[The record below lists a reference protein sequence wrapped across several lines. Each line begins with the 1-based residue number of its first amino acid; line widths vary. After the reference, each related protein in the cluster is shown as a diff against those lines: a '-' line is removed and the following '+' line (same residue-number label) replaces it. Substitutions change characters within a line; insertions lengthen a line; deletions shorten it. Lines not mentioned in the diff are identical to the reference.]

1 MSETAAPRRRAALAF
16 IFVTVVL
23 DIVAL
28 GVVIPVL
35 PQLIQEFAG
44 STGRAGWING
54 LFVAVW
60 SLMQFVFS
68 PIIGSLSDRWGRRP
82 VLLISSMGLAAD
94 YALMALAPNLW
105 WLALGRILSGI
116 TAASISTAFAYI
128 ADVVTPEK
136 RAQAYGYIGACF
148 GLGFVM
154 GPALGGLL
162 GEIDLR
168 LPFWAAGALSL
179 ANGLY
184 GLFVLPE
191 SLARDSRT
199 PFSWRRA
206 NPLGSLQL
214 LRSHPEL
221 FGLALVNVLAQF
233 AHYVLPA
240 VFALYA
246 IERYDWGPS
255 QVGWVLAGIGV
266 CAAVIQ
272 GLLTG
277 RMVKRFGERTTLEV
291 ALICGA
297 TGFAIYGLAPN
308 GTIFWLGV
316 PVMSFWGMAGPASQA
331 LMTRLVSP
339 GEQGQLQGA
348 NMSLGSLTGVIA
360 PIVFGVT
367 FAFFVRHP
375 ELPLPGAPFLVAAAL
390 LLGAALLAWRV
401 ARLVPET
408 REAPVVLPHPQETP

>member
-1 MSETAAPRRRAALAF
+1 MTASPRRAALAF

-68 PIIGSLSDRWGRRP
+68 PIIGALSDRYGRRP

-105 WLALGRILSGI
+105 WLALGRVLSGV
-116 TAASISTAFAYI
+116 TAASISTAYAYI
-128 ADVVTPEK
+128 ADVVVPEK
-136 RAQAYGYIGACF
+136 RAQAYGFIGACF

-191 SLARDSRT
+191 SLRPEHRS
-199 PFSWRRA
+199 PFSMRRA
-206 NPLGSLQL
+206 NPLGALQL

-221 FGLALVNVLAQF
+221 FGLATVNVLAQF

-255 QVGWVLAGIGV
+255 EVGWVLAGIGV

-277 RMVKRFGERTTLEV
+277 AVVKRLGERTTLEI
-291 ALICGA
+291 ALLCGA

-316 PVMSFWGMAGPASQA
+316 PIMALWGMAGPASQA
-331 LMTRLVSP
+331 LMTRCVSP
-339 GEQGQLQGA
+339 SEQGQLQGA
-348 NMSLGSLTGVIA
+348 TMSLGSLTGVIA
-360 PIVFGVT
+360 PVVFGVV
-367 FAFFVRHP
+367 FSFFVRHP
-375 ELPLPGAPFLVAAAL
+375 ELPLPGAPFLLAAAV
-390 LLGAALLAWRV
+390 LGAAAALAWRV
-401 ARLVPET
+401 ARKLPEMH
-408 REAPVVLPHPQETP
+408 EAPPVLPQPQETP

>member
-1 MSETAAPRRRAALAF
+1 MSTAKRRAALAF

-44 STGRAGWING
+44 STSRAGWING

-68 PIIGSLSDRWGRRP
+68 PIIGALSDRWGRRP
-82 VLLISSMGLAAD
+82 VLLLSALGLAAD
-94 YALMALAPNLW
+94 YVLMAVAPNLW
-105 WLALGRILSGI
+105 WLALGRILSGV

-128 ADVVTPEK
+128 ADVMTPEK
-136 RAQAYGYIGACF
+136 RAQAYGYVGACF
-148 GLGFVM
+148 GLGFVL
-154 GPALGGLL
+154 GPALGGVL
-162 GEIDLR
+162 GDIDLR
-168 LPFWAAGALSL
+168 LPFWAAAGFSL

-191 SLARDSRT
+191 SLRPEHRS

-206 NPLGSLQL
+206 NPVGALQL

-221 FGLALVNVLAQF
+221 FGLALVNVAAQF

-255 QVGWVLAGIGV
+255 EVGWVLAGIGV
-266 CAAVIQ
+266 CAALVQ

-277 RMVKRFGERTTLEV
+277 RLVKWLGERTTLEI

-297 TGFAIYGLAPN
+297 AGFSIYGLAPN

-316 PVMSFWGMAGPASQA
+316 PVMSLWGMAGPASQA

-339 GEQGQLQGA
+339 AEQGQLQGA
-348 NMSLGSLTGVIA
+348 TMSLGSLTGVVA
-360 PIVFGVT
+360 PVVFGTT

-375 ELPLPGAPFLVAAAL
+375 ELPLPGAPFLLAAAL
-390 LLGAALLAWRV
+390 LLCAALLAWRV
-401 ARLVPET
+401 ARRAPET
-408 REAPVVLPHPQETP
+408 HELPPTLPQPQETP

>member
-1 MSETAAPRRRAALAF
+1 MTAPPRRAALAF

-44 STGRAGWING
+44 STSRAGWING
-54 LFVAVW
+54 VFVAVW

-68 PIIGSLSDRWGRRP
+68 PIIGALSDRWGRRP
-82 VLLISSMGLAAD
+82 VLLLSAMGLAAD
-94 YALMALAPNLW
+94 YVLMALAPNLW
-105 WLALGRILSGI
+105 WLALGRVLSGV

-128 ADVVTPEK
+128 ADVVAPEK

-148 GLGFVM
+148 GLGFIM
-154 GPALGGLL
+154 GPALGGIL
-162 GEIDLR
+162 GDIDLR
-168 LPFWAAGALSL
+168 LPFWAAAGLCL
-179 ANGLY
+179 ANGVY

-191 SLARDSRT
+191 SLKPANRS

-206 NPLGSLQL
+206 NPVGSLQL
-214 LRSHPEL
+214 LRRHPEL

-246 IERYDWGPS
+246 IDRYGWGPS

-272 GLLTG
+272 GALTG
-277 RMVKRFGERTTLEV
+277 AVVKRFGERTTLEI
-291 ALICGA
+291 ALIFGA
-297 TGFAIYGLAPN
+297 AGFAIYGLAPN
-308 GTIFWLGV
+308 GAVFWLGV
-316 PVMSFWGMAGPASQA
+316 PVMSLWGMAGPATQS

-339 GEQGQLQGA
+339 SEQGQLQGA
-348 NMSLGSLTGVIA
+348 NMSLGSLTGVVA
-360 PIVFGVT
+360 PVVFGVV
-367 FAFFVRHP
+367 FAFFVRHS
-375 ELPLPGAPFLVAAAL
+375 ELPLPGAPFLLASLLLAAA
-390 LLGAALLAWRV
+390 AALAWRV
-401 ARLVPET
+401 ARLVPEAHKA
-408 REAPVVLPHPQETP
+408 EPVLPHTQETP